1 MCCDICPY
9 FDDCQEAEKLR
20 DGCCPECPDYEECMG
35 EERIE
40 EEEEEEF

>member
-9 FDDCQEAEKLR
+9 FDECQEAGKHR
-20 DGCCPECPDYEECMG
+20 DECCPECPDYEECMG
-35 EERIE
+35 EELIE